1 MALGFC
7 QLQGAVGTLLG
18 QWAAGPRRHLDWV
31 GRGRGAL
38 STASLTTAPQN
49 NLLREDV
56 RGWNRIRDAANV
68 RPLGRLKS
76 SEEAQL
82 LGHSIHV
89 LSGVLL

>member
-18 QWAAGPRRHLDWV
+18 QWAAGPRRLLDWV
-31 GRGRGAL
+31 GRGGG
-38 STASLTTAPQN
+38 SLHRLPDHSPTEQPA
-49 NLLREDV
+49 REDV

>member
-1 MALGFC
+1 MGRRAQKAPGLG
-7 QLQGAVGTLLG
+7 GAG
-18 QWAAGPRRHLDWV
+18 
-31 GRGRGAL
+31 GAL